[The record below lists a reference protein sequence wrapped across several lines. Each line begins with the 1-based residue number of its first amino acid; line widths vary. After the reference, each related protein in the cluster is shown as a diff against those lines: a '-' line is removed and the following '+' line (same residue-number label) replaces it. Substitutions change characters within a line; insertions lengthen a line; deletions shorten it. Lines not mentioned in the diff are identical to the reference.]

1 VATDTEVMADTVM
14 AATDTD
20 MASVDSVMEEVM
32 VGMVDMEDMVME
44 SGDSEEVMVDI
55 MVN

>member
-1 VATDTEVMADTVM
+1 MADTVM

-44 SGDSEEVMVDI
+44 SGDSEVVMEDI